1 MLATQPSLFSS
12 AFYLSNILHI
22 SMVYWLNKPC
32 GMFKEHVK
40 RLSQDKGKWFTSF
53 SSVIPATCCKW
64 FIEPKNHMIYWY
76 NNQQVLTNHSVYI
89 IFSYWIIKYI
99 LWLKFSFDLKIYKL
113 IYFVFSFVLDP
124 FSIIWGKGKQKLNW
138 FKIFKPK
145 TIFYQTY
152 TCTGHV

>member
-1 MLATQPSLFSS
+1 
-12 AFYLSNILHI
+12 
-22 SMVYWLNKPC
+22 
-32 GMFKEHVK
+32 
-40 RLSQDKGKWFTSF
+40 
-53 SSVIPATCCKW
+53 
-64 FIEPKNHMIYWY
+64 MIYWY
-76 NNQQVLTNHSVYI
+76 NNQQVLTNHSIYI

-124 FSIIWGKGKQKLNW
+124 FSIIWDKGKQKLNW

-152 TCTGHV
+152 TGHV